1 MNHRV
6 LACCLVAALAAA
18 TGLQGQ
24 ATLPA
29 PPVQGPHHRLG
40 VSLNPATHR
49 IAATDEVSWPGP
61 PGPARLVFVLNA
73 SLTVTRAEPPVVEA
87 PLAGVLQALGLGP
100 GTPVPVK
107 AYRVDMPGG
116 TRSLTLAYEGPVNTP
131 LSDPKEEYTRGFRDT
146 TGIIGPEGVYLSG
159 ATFWHPRFGKELMT
173 FHVEAEA
180 PANWHVISQGNG
192 TSRGAD
198 GKAIWDSGGAM
209 DEIYLVGGPLHLFRD
224 VAGTIDTL
232 VYLHERDASLASKYL
247 AATAQYLEMYRG
259 LIGPYPYGKFALVEN
274 FWETGYGMPTF
285 TLLGPQVIRFPFIIN
300 SSYPHEILHNWW
312 GNSVYVDDATGN
324 WCEGLTAYMAD
335 HLIQEQ
341 RGAGDEYRRST
352 LQKYR
357 DYVKTGRDFPL
368 AEFRERFSAA
378 TEAVG
383 YGKALMGFHT
393 LRLHIGDDAFRKAA
407 SSFYREYKGR
417 RASFR
422 DFQRVAEAVSGRQ
435 LGWLFD
441 DLVTRTGAPV
451 LRVTGPGGLSSRTTV
466 TVRIWSGPL
475 SLQASPG
482 RQAPQPPGVRREV
495 SGSIVEG
502 ELHQTQPGPPFVIDV
517 PLVVQTDRGV
527 VSTTVRMTGAR
538 QAFSLPTEGKP
549 FALHVDP
556 RFDVFRRLDPRETPP
571 SIGQIFGEAA
581 ILAVLPS
588 NASAAELDAYR
599 ALLRGWQS
607 DSHAIAIT
615 LDTEVTELPADRAV
629 WIVGRTNRLA
639 AKLFADRPGV
649 VVGAQQA
656 VIDGEKMPLFGH
668 TLVATFRHPRNV
680 EKAVGWMFA
689 DPLAALPGLGRKL
702 PHYGKYSYLGFE
714 GEEPVNTIKGQWQQS
729 DSPLRVDLR
738 PEGQRADKLAPL
750 PPDTRKA
757 LADLPPVFSQQAMRD
772 HVAFLA
778 APDLKGRG
786 LGSPGLDAAGQY
798 VADRFNAYGL
808 APGGDAGTYFQRF
821 TVPKGEDGRPHE
833 VANVIGILPGANAA
847 FKDQSAILGA
857 HLDHLGLGWPDV
869 HTGDEGKVHP
879 GADDNASGVAV
890 MLELARVL
898 ASGDKPPRTLIVIA
912 FTGEEAGRLG
922 SKYYVE
928 HAVRPLAKVEGMINL
943 DTVGRLGTQKLTALG
958 TGTATEWPHI
968 FRGASFV
975 TGVESRSVPESIE
988 SSDQV
993 SFVEKNVPA
1002 VQIFTAAHADYHR
1015 PSDTADKIDVAGL
1028 VKVATFVKEGIVY
1041 LAERPEPLTN
1051 TIKPAAGQAAPPSP
1065 AAQPATQPASA
1076 GGLASPKPQAEAGR
1090 RVSFG
1095 TVPDFAFPG
1104 PGVKV
1109 TGLVP
1114 DSPAARAGIK
1124 EGDVVMRI
1132 DGKPVTN
1139 LQEFSNL
1146 LRTLTAG
1153 QTVTVV
1159 IQRGAEELNLPVTLV
1174 ER

>member
-1 MNHRV
+1 MAHRI
-6 LACCLVAALAAA
+6 LACCLIAALAAA
-18 TGLQGQ
+18 IGLQGQ
-24 ATLPA
+24 GASPA
-29 PPVQGPHHRLG
+29 PPLQGPHHRLG
-40 VSLNPATHR
+40 VSLDPATHR
-49 IAATDEVSWPGP
+49 IAATDDVSWPAP
-61 PGPARLVFVLNA
+61 QGPARLTFVLNG
-73 SLTVTRAEPPVVEA
+73 SLTITRAEPPVVEV
-87 PLAGVLQALGLGP
+87 PLAGTLQALGLGP
-100 GTPVPVK
+100 GTPVPLK
-107 AYRVDMPGG
+107 AYRVELPGG
-116 TRSLTLAYEGPVNTP
+116 RPFTLAYEGVINTP

-146 TGIIGPEGVYLSG
+146 SGLVGPEGVYLSG
-159 ATFWHPRFGKELMT
+159 ATCWHPRFGKELVT
-173 FHVEAEA
+173 FQIEATA
-180 PANWHVISQGNG
+180 PEGWHVISQGNG

-198 GKAIWDSGGAM
+198 GKARWDSGGPM
-209 DEIYLVGGPLHLFRD
+209 DEIYLVGGPLHLFKD

-232 VYLHERDASLASKYL
+232 VYLHERDASTAGKYL

-312 GNSVYVDDATGN
+312 GNSVFVDYATGN

-341 RGAGDEYRRST
+341 RGAADEYRRST

-368 AEFRERFSAA
+368 AEFRERSSAA

-383 YGKALMGFHT
+383 YGKALMGYHA
-393 LRLHIGDDAFRKAA
+393 LRLQIGDDAFRKAV
-407 SSFYREYKGR
+407 SGFYREYKGR

-422 DFQRVAEAVSGRQ
+422 DFQRVAEAVSNKP

-441 DLVTRTGAPV
+441 DLITRTGAPV
-451 LRVTGPGGLSSRTTV
+451 LRVTGPGGLLSNTTV
-466 TVRIWSGPL
+466 TVRPWLVSP
-475 SLQASPG
+475 SVQASPPRG
-482 RQAPQPPGVRREV
+482 EVRPPAAERAT
-495 SGSIVEG
+495 SGYLVEG
-502 ELHQTQPGPPFVIDV
+502 MLHQTQAGPPFAIDV
-517 PLVVQTDRGV
+517 PVVLQTEGGIA
-527 VSTTVRMTGAR
+527 STVVRMAGR
-538 QAFSLPTEGKP
+538 HQAFSLSTQAMPL
-549 FALHVDP
+549 ALHVDP

-571 SIGQIFGEAA
+571 SIGQIFGEPS

-588 NASAAELDAYR
+588 DAGAEALDAYR
-599 ALLRGWQS
+599 ALLKGWQS
-607 DSHAIAIT
+607 DSHAITIK
-615 LDTEVTELPADRAV
+615 LDTEVTELPADHAV

-649 VVGAQQA
+649 VVDARQA
-656 VIDGEKMPLFGH
+656 VIDGEKMPLSGH
-668 TLVATFRHPRNV
+668 TLVATFRHPGNV

-689 DPLAALPGLGRKL
+689 DPPAALPGLGRKL

-714 GEEPVNTIKGQWQQS
+714 GEEPVNTIKGQWQQP

-738 PEGQRADKLAPL
+738 PKGQRADTLAPL

-757 LADLPPVFSQQAMRD
+757 LAELPPVFSQQAMRD
-772 HVAFLA
+772 HVSYLA
-778 APDLKGRG
+778 SPDLKGRG
-786 LGSPGLDAAGQY
+786 LGSAGLDAAAEY
-798 VADRFNAYGL
+798 VAGRFKAYGL
-808 APGGDAGTYFQRF
+808 MPGGDADTYFQRF
-821 TVPKGEDGRPHE
+821 TVARGGDGRSHE
-833 VANVIGILPGANAA
+833 VANVIGILPGTNAA

-879 GADDNASGVAV
+879 GADDNASGVAA
-890 MLELARVL
+890 MLELARAL
-898 ASGDKPPRTLIVIA
+898 AAGEKPPRTVIFIA

-922 SKYYVE
+922 SKHYVE
-928 HAVRPLAKVEGMINL
+928 HPLRPLANVEGMINL

-958 TGTATEWPHI
+958 TGTATEWQHI

-975 TGVESRSVPESIE
+975 TGVESRNVPDSIE

-993 SFVEKNVPA
+993 SFIEKNVPA

-1028 VKVATFVKEGIVY
+1028 VKVATFVKEGIAY

-1051 TIKPAAGQAAPPSP
+1051 TITPATGQAAPPSP
-1065 AAQPATQPASA
+1065 PASA
-1076 GGLASPKPQAEAGR
+1076 GQGR

-1159 IQRGAEELNLPVTLV
+1159 IQRGAGELTLPVTLV